1 VLVVDDEPSIRL
13 LCRVN
18 LELAGY
24 EVGEAENGKQ
34 ALARAQEGDFGL
46 ILLDVMMP
54 DIGGHDVARRL
65 AEDERTRDI
74 PVVFLS
80 ARAER
85 ENLRLGYELGAVD
98 YITKPFD
105 AIELAPRVT
114 QALEHAERGESERI
128 RIERLAELEK

>member
-1 VLVVDDEPSIRL
+1 MRL

-24 EVGEAENGKQ
+24 DVGEAENGTEG
-34 ALARAQEGDFGL
+34 LARAREGGFAL

-54 DIGGHDVARRL
+54 DIGGHDVARAL
-65 AEDERTRDI
+65 AEDERTRDV

-80 ARAER
+80 ARADR
-85 ENLRLGYELGAVD
+85 DNLRLGYELGAVD

-105 AIELAPRVT
+105 PIELAPRVT
-114 QALEHAERGESERI
+114 EAIDRVERGDGERF
-128 RIERLAELEK
+128 RLERLGELEA

>member
-34 ALARAQEGDFGL
+34 ALARAQEGGFGL

-65 AEDERTRDI
+65 AGDERTRDI

-85 ENLRLGYELGAVD
+85 ENLRFGYELGAVD

-105 AIELAPRVT
+105 PIELEARVT
-114 QALEHAERGESERI
+114 QAIERVERGESEGI
-128 RIERLAELEK
+128 RTERLADLEK

>member
-1 VLVVDDEPSIRL
+1 VLVVDDELSMRL

-24 EVGEAENGKQ
+24 EVGEAENGAE
-34 ALARAQEGDFGL
+34 ALLRARDGGFEL

-54 DIGGHDVARRL
+54 GIGGHDVARHL
-65 AEDERTRDI
+65 AEDERTRNV

-80 ARAER
+80 ARADR

-105 AIELAPRVT
+105 PLELAPRVT
-114 QALEHAERGESERI
+114 QALERVERGDSERF
-128 RIERLAELEK
+128 RFERLAELED

>member
-1 VLVVDDEPSIRL
+1 MLVVDDEPSIRL

-24 EVGEAENGKQ
+24 EVGEAENGTQ
-34 ALARAQEGDFGL
+34 ALARAQEGGFGL
-46 ILLDVMMP
+46 VLLDVMMP
-54 DIGGHDVARRL
+54 DIGGYDVARRL
-65 AEDERTRDI
+65 AGDERTRDI
-74 PVVFLS
+74 AVVFLS

-105 AIELAPRVT
+105 PIELAARVT
-114 QALEHAERGESERI
+114 QALERVDRGEGEQVRT
-128 RIERLAELEK
+128 ERLADLER